1 MLLNRQRVTA
11 NKRCFPVILR
21 IWLNESEA
29 SPRRLVVK
37 CRVCERLLSLSLI
50 AASLA
55 LVVYGGSARGR
66 STDTQFDSAIRAFN
80 AGKFEDAERMAEAAE
95 RANPKRPEIPN
106 LRGAIFAKQ
115 KRYDQA
121 AEQFNAALALD
132 PNFYQAKLNLA
143 EVDLR
148 RGKYGEAARR
158 YEEMQRLDPGSELLQ
173 FKLILCTLLSGDA
186 SRASTMA
193 DIMKFPGKTPAY
205 YFARAAISLKTGNN
219 EAAKKYFEN
228 VRKYYSEEECSYF
241 ERSLKDLDLVD
252 SNAVDPAKLRGQP
265 SKTSADEN

>member
-1 MLLNRQRVTA
+1 M
-11 NKRCFPVILR
+11 
-21 IWLNESEA
+21 
-29 SPRRLVVK
+29 
-37 CRVCERLLSLSLI
+37 SLI
-50 AASLA
+50 AGSLPF
-55 LVVYGGSARGR
+55 LLHGGSASGR
-66 STDTQFDSAIRAFN
+66 STDTPFDGAIRAFN
-80 AGKFEDAERMAEAAE
+80 AGKFDDAEKMAEAAE

-106 LRGAIFAKQ
+106 LRGAIFTKQ

-143 EVDLR
+143 EVNLR
-148 RGKYGEAARR
+148 QGKYDEAARR
-158 YEEMQRLDPGSELLQ
+158 YEEVQKLDPGSELLQ
-173 FKLILCTLLSGDA
+173 FKLILCALLAGDT
-186 SRASTMA
+186 SKASTMA

-205 YFARAAISLKTGNN
+205 YFARAAISLKTGNF

-241 ERSLKDLDLVD
+241 ARSLKDLDLVD

-265 SKTSADEN
+265 GKTSANEN

>member
-1 MLLNRQRVTA
+1 
-11 NKRCFPVILR
+11 
-21 IWLNESEA
+21 
-29 SPRRLVVK
+29 VK
-37 CRVCERLLSLSLI
+37 CRVCERLLLISLI

-55 LVVYGGSARGR
+55 FLVYGGSARGR
-66 STDTQFDSAIRAFN
+66 STDTQFDSAVRAFN

-106 LRGAIFAKQ
+106 LRGAIFTKQ